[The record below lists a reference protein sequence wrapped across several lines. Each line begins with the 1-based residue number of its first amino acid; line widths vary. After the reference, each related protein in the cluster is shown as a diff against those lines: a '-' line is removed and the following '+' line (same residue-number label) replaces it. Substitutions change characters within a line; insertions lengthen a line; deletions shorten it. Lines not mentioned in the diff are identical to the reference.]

1 MVQFFLFVLMTTIVM
16 FLMQW
21 MLTRNILK
29 KKSLNDDPRAYSY
42 AFYGWL
48 LAEALSFGIVIP
60 SIFAMDDYLAE
71 TTELG
76 FLIRL
81 PIIVVVGVAGQ
92 VVFMKIVFMMFPT
105 LKQVASL
112 VRPPSSASGGS

>member
-1 MVQFFLFVLMTTIVM
+1 MVQFFLFVLMTTVVM

-21 MLTRNILK
+21 MFARNILK
-29 KKSLNDDPRAYSY
+29 KKSLNDDPRVYSY

-48 LAEALSFGIVIP
+48 LAEALSFGIAIP
-60 SIFAMDDYLAE
+60 AVFAMDDYLAE

-81 PIIVVVGVAGQ
+81 PIIVVIAVAAQ
-92 VVFMKIVFMMFPT
+92 LAFMKSVFMMFPA
-105 LKQVASL
+105 LKEVAGL
-112 VRPPSSASGGS
+112 VRAPSSAAGGS